1 MELHKKLMLY
11 KPEIH
16 TSELRSIDKYFVTH
30 YDKNGNILIRSFYI
44 FLGSFDGKK
53 NIWVWGNNHMAFN
66 KLMSEKINIIREKIN
81 NKFTQ
86 NDFSTLSFDELIENL
101 IIIEKILG
109 KSITA
114 IYSSNIEGI
123 LKYLLIEKIIL
134 NNLDE

>member
-1 MELHKKLMLY
+1 MK
-11 KPEIH
+11 
-16 TSELRSIDKYFVTH
+16 
-30 YDKNGNILIRSFYI
+30 
-44 FLGSFDGKK
+44 KK
-53 NIWVWGNNHMAFN
+53 NIWVWGNNPMAFN

-109 KSITA
+109 KSIIA
-114 IYSSNIEGI
+114 IHSSNTEGT